1 MLIRA
6 CTLEDVPALEC
17 SLPSHG
23 TGVHASFVALQAA
36 GEVGYLAAWHGGPDE
51 RDAVALGS
59 VLIRWA
65 GDREA
70 DVRAA
75 LPEVPAISNLGV
87 APQFRGRG
95 VGTALVRAAEEV
107 IVAAGRDRVLIG
119 VAHDNARAHQL
130 YLALGYLESGV
141 RYSSSYDFPDAN
153 GVLQRIHEQGTM
165 LVRQLSGTP
174 DFTPEVQRV
183 QPPNR
188 SRNPR

>member
-17 SLPSHG
+17 SLPSQG

-51 RDAVALGS
+51 RAAALGS

-87 APQFRGRG
+87 APQFRGQG

-107 IVAAGRDRVLIG
+107 IVAAGRDQALMG
-119 VAHDNARAHQL
+119 AADDNWRARHL
-130 YLALGYLESGV
+130 YRRLGYQDSGV
-141 RYSSSYDFPDAN
+141 RYSSSYDFPDAS
-153 GVLQRIHEQGTM
+153 GVLQRIHEQGAI

-174 DFTPEVQRV
+174 DFTPEVERV
-183 QPPNR
+183 QPPGR